1 MRQHMTCYY
10 TERCYRNR
18 EIDIG
23 YVFLLRPYIRT
34 ISDEN
39 TL

>member
-23 YVFLLRPYIRT
+23 YVFSAVSVYTNYIR
-34 ISDEN
+34 
-39 TL
+39 